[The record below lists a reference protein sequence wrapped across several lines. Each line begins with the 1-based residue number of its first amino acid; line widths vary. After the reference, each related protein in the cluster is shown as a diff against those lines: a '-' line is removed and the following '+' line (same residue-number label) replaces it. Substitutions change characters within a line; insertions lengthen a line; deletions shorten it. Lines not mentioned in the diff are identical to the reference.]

1 MPKSFSKYWYQESP
15 FVKNAF
21 LFHLR
26 DDDLVEDPTA
36 RIPQGVIVE
45 GALGYAAAEQ
55 AVPGFKARTMHF
67 TPNRQCE
74 WQGRILGC
82 MAHAA
87 APAAQPAKKEL
98 RLYNN
103 IVARL
108 PDEAAVVLANSTGI
122 PVLTTPEGDMVVNL
136 EVASFGKQGAASP
149 RRAQLL

>member
-1 MPKSFSKYWYQESP
+1 MPKSFSKYWYQESA

-21 LFHLR
+21 FYHLR
-26 DDDLVEDPTA
+26 DDDLVEDPAA

-55 AVPGFKARTMHF
+55 AVPGFKARTMRF

-74 WQGRILGC
+74 WQGLILGC
-82 MAHAA
+82 MAHPG
-87 APAAQPAKKEL
+87 APANQPSKKEL

-108 PDEAAVVLANSTGI
+108 PDEAAVVLAKSTGV

-136 EVASFGKQGAASP
+136 EVANFGKQGAASP
-149 RRAQLL
+149 RRAKLL